1 MFLKIHAAVLEL
13 LRDNRKAGRYWKAK
27 WLAFAA
33 SL

>member
-1 MFLKIHAAVLEL
+1 MRAAVLEL
-13 LRDNRKAGRYWKAK
+13 LRENRKAGRYWRAN